1 MPKVCEICG
10 RGTQTSFHVSHS
22 KVKAKRT
29 QKVNLQSKKVDG
41 QKKRICAKCIKTQ
54 SKKTK

>member
-1 MPKVCEICG
+1 MSKSCEICG

-29 QKVNLQSKKVDG
+29 QKVNIQTKKVDG
-41 QKKRICAKCIKTQ
+41 MKLKVCTKCIKTA
-54 SKKTK
+54 TKA